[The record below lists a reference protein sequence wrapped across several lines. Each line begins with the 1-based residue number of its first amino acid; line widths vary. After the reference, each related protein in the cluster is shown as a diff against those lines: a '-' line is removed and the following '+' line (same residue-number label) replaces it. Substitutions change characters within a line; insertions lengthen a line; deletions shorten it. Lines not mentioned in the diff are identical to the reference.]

1 VYQTKIS
8 KSSLRSTL
16 LLGAASAAAF
26 GVAAPAMSEEA
37 PVTTVV
43 VTGSRIPQTGLYS
56 SSPVTAVG
64 TQEMKFEGTTNVENL
79 LNNLPAAFADFGDT
93 SSNGSTGTATVDLRD
108 LGDKRTLV
116 LIDGKRLMPGDPVVP
131 VADLNQIP
139 AALVDHIEVSTGG
152 ASAVYGSDAI
162 AGVVNFIMRKDF
174 EGVEAD
180 GNYSINQH
188 DNHNGLANLAQSH
201 AAFHVTPAPSSV
213 WDGADVDG
221 TVLLGVNSDN
231 GKGNVTVYAGYRNT
245 QAVLE
250 SQRDFSECAMNS
262 SGLFGGAT
270 PFICSGSSN
279 SQFLNIR
286 AHNPNVFCPTC
297 AHPASTKAFRS
308 TTTTSFIP
316 YQTARDNFNFAPL
329 NYLQRPDTRYTLGGM
344 GHYEVS
350 KAFDV
355 YTSLMMMDDHTVA
368 QIAPSGWFRGGG
380 AFGGDMLINCDNPF
394 LGNPANPASPAH
406 LLCGASAGTS
416 TNVLAQIG
424 RRFVEAGNRQDNL
437 RHTSYRMVLGV
448 KGDLGDGWTYDIF
461 GQYGTT
467 VYAEEYLN
475 DASLSHQQKSL
486 QVVLHNGVPT
496 CKSVL
501 DGSDPACVPAD
512 IFRLGG
518 LTQAAINYIAE
529 PGFKE
534 GSTDERVLGANL
546 TGDLGQWGV
555 QSPWAKSPVALSLGA
570 EYRSEKLDY
579 RTDIEFQTGDLAG
592 QGGATPSVRGSY
604 NVNEFFGEVRVP
616 VIQGMEFAQ
625 DLTLN
630 GGYRYSS
637 YNLAGKVSSYKY
649 GAEWQVIDDLKF
661 RASFQ
666 RAVRAPNV
674 VELFSP
680 QTIGLFGGKDPC
692 GTSPG
697 FSAAQC
703 ANTNGGVPLANYGS
717 SNLDCPAG
725 QCSHLLGGNLGLA
738 PESSDTRS
746 LGLVFTPTFIDGFTM
761 TVDYFD
767 IKLRGAIGTLPS
779 GLVIQAC
786 AISGN
791 PTICS
796 LIHRAPGTE
805 ILFGNAG
812 FVDARNQN
820 TGSLQNKGID
830 FEANYSTELSDW
842 GLGDNGGLAANFV
855 GTWTQQFEVLSIPTN
870 VTRPIGLPDT
880 YFNCA
885 GRFGNICGTPAP
897 RWRHK
902 LRVTWSSPW
911 DVDLSVAWRHMSRV
925 LLDLN
930 TNNPNLNGLCGGPCG
945 DGPDSHIPAYDYFDV
960 AGTWTVREGV
970 ELRAGVN
977 NVFDKDPPILD
988 NSYIAT
994 PPFGNGNTFPQVYDA
1009 LGRFIF
1015 VGATIK
1021 Y

>member
-1 VYQTKIS
+1 MYQIKIS
-8 KSSLRSTL
+8 KSSLRSSL
-16 LLGAASAAAF
+16 LLGAASAAVF
-26 GVAAPAMSEEA
+26 GIAAPATADE
-37 PVTTVV
+37 VTTVI

-64 TQEMKFEGTTNVENL
+64 KQEMKFEGTTNVENL

-93 SSNGSTGTATVDLRD
+93 ASNGSTGTATVNLRN
-108 LGDKRTLV
+108 LGSARTLV
-116 LIDGKRLMPGDPVVP
+116 LIDGKRLMPGDPALP
-131 VADLNQIP
+131 SADLNQIP

-180 GNYSINQH
+180 GNYSIYQH
-188 DNHNGLANLAQSH
+188 NNDSSIAK
-201 AAFHVTPAPSSV
+201 AAVDHSTFPVKSAPSSV
-213 WDGADVDG
+213 WDGANVDG
-221 TVLLGVNSDN
+221 TVLLGVNSDS
-231 GKGNVTVYAGYRNT
+231 GKGNITVYAGYRNT

-250 SQRDFSECAMNS
+250 SQRDFSTCAMNTTT
-262 SGLFGGAT
+262 LFGHPPLG
-270 PFICSGSSN
+270 PNDLFRCSGSSN

-355 YTSLMMMDDHTVA
+355 YTSLMFMDDHTVA

-380 AFGGDMLINCDNPF
+380 SFGGDMLINCDNPF
-394 LGNPANPASPAH
+394 LGNPLNTHSPAH
-406 LLCGASAGTS
+406 LLCGASAGSS

-437 RHTSYRMVLGV
+437 RHTSYRMVVGV
-448 KGDLGDGWTYDIF
+448 KGDLGDGWTYDLF

-467 VYAEEYLN
+467 IYAEEYLN
-475 DASLSHQQKSL
+475 DASLSHEQKSL
-486 QVVLHNGVPT
+486 QVVLVGGVPT
-496 CKSVL
+496 CKSVI
-501 DGSDPACVPAD
+501 DGSDPSCVPAN

-518 LTQAAINYIAE
+518 LTQAAINYIAT

-534 GSTDERVLGANL
+534 GATEERVLGANL

-555 QSPWAKSPVALSLGA
+555 QSPWAKSPVAVSFGL
-570 EYRSEKLDY
+570 EYRSEFLDY
-579 RTDIEFQTGDLAG
+579 RTDVEFQTGDLAG
-592 QGGATPSVRGSY
+592 QGGATPSVRGSF
-604 NVNEFFGEVRVP
+604 NVAEGFGEVRVP
-616 VIQGMEFAQ
+616 LIQGMPLVE
-625 DLTLN
+625 DLTVN

-649 GAEWQVIDDLKF
+649 GAEYQPIDDLKF

-680 QTIGLFGGKDPC
+680 QTIGLWGGFDPC
-692 GTSPG
+692 GTAPT
-697 FSAAQC
+697 FNAAQC
-703 ANTNGGVPLANYGS
+703 ANTNGGVPLVNFGS

-725 QCSHLLGGNLGLA
+725 QCSGLFGGNLNLK

-746 LGLVFTPTFIDGFTM
+746 LGLVFTPTFIDGFTA

-767 IKLRGAIGTLPS
+767 IKVSGFIG
-779 GLVIQAC
+779 VINQPLILDAC
-786 AISGN
+786 AVSGAAS
-791 PTICS
+791 ICS

-812 FVDARNQN
+812 FVDSRNQN
-820 TGSLQNKGID
+820 TGSLENRGID
-830 FEANYSTELSDW
+830 FEANYQTDMADW
-842 GLGDNGGLAANFV
+842 GMGDNGGLAFNFV
-855 GTWTQQFEVLSIPTN
+855 GTWTQRYNILSIPTN
-870 VTRPIGLPDT
+870 FTRPLGLPDT
-880 YFNCA
+880 NTDCA
-885 GRFGNICGTPAP
+885 GKFGNFCGTPTP

-911 DVDLSVAWRHMSRV
+911 DVDVSAAWRYMSRV
-925 LLDLN
+925 KADWGSFD
-930 TNNPNLNGLCGGPCG
+930 PA
-945 DGPDSHIPAYDYFDV
+945 DARIPAFSYFDL

-970 ELRAGVN
+970 ELHAGVN
-977 NVFDKDPPILD
+977 NIADKAPPILD

-1015 VGATIK
+1015 VGATVK